1 MRKPPRKKRSF
12 VLSVAASA
20 SALAS
25 GCVEGHQAVE
35 APGTTGSGDAGM
47 VTQPPPGVVARPP
60 DAGTFHGMVVT
71 TGVVPIP
78 SGTGGAPGV
87 MMVPTLDAGRAVDAG
102 VVHPPGVVP
111 RPPDCD
117 AGLPLFPPVHG
128 VIIRLPDAGGC
139 KDAG

>member
-1 MRKPPRKKRSF
+1 
-12 VLSVAASA
+12 
-20 SALAS
+20 
-25 GCVEGHQAVE
+25 
-35 APGTTGSGDAGM
+35 M
-47 VTQPPPGVVARPP
+47 VGQPLPGVVARPP
-60 DAGTFHGMVVT
+60 DAGTSHGMVVT

-78 SGTGGAPGV
+78 SGAGGAPGV
-87 MMVPTLDAGRAVDAG
+87 MMVPTLDAGRPIDAGRAVDAG

-117 AGLPLFPPVHG
+117 AGQPLFPPVHG